1 MSLFNKIQGIWQ
13 DNNIE
18 FEKKLN
24 IWLDTLNYGA
34 EFLRITKKEFHR
46 WAPLRTYVSVTK
58 TKSRKKGLFSLRFF
72 GQEVANLSVYN
83 KDVFL
88 ELAGHEH
95 KNKKWFNVSLADG
108 CYSWKGKEAKKFRA
122 DFKVLACFKK
132 GMPEVK
138 SVEHRVESKFII
150 EMCKGSGKFGIK
162 NLRIQPVMIAG
173 KFPLQIPVP
182 ISANTGEPKAGNG
195 YIDILARHRLKDNK
209 TNLSVWELKKP
220 GAYQH
225 AASQAYIYAVTL
237 LQIIRNSRRGSEWFR
252 LFGFNSKIP
261 KSLEVEAVVAI
272 DRNQKDRFER
282 ERSMLEKTAP
292 FRIAND
298 KIRLLAAYYKEK
310 SNAIIL
316 EQDPF
321 IV

>member
-1 MSLFNKIQGIWQ
+1 MNLFDKIKSIWQ
-13 DNNIE
+13 NESIG
-18 FEKKLN
+18 FENRLN
-24 IWLDTLNYGA
+24 VWLDTLNYGA
-34 EFLRITKKEFHR
+34 EFLRLAKKEFHR
-46 WAPLRTYVSVTK
+46 WAPFRAYVSVTK
-58 TKSRKKGLFSLRFF
+58 TKSRVKGLFSLRFF
-72 GQEVANLSVYN
+72 GQEVANLTVYN
-83 KDVFL
+83 KEVFL
-88 ELAGHEH
+88 ELDRHEH
-95 KNKKWFNVSLADG
+95 KNKRWFNVSLADG
-108 CYSWKGKEAKKFRA
+108 RYPWKGKEAKKFRA
-122 DFKVLACFKK
+122 DFKALAVFKK

-138 SVEHRVESKFII
+138 SIEHRVESKFII
-150 EMCKGSGKFGIK
+150 EMCKGSGKFGIE

-195 YIDILARHRLKDNK
+195 YIDILARHRLRDNK

-225 AASQAYIYAVTL
+225 AVSQAYIYAVTL
-237 LQIIRNSRRGSEWFR
+237 LQIIRCSRKGSEWFR
-252 LFGFNSKIP
+252 LLGFSSQVP

-272 DRNQKDRFER
+272 DRNQKDSFER
-282 ERSMLEKTAP
+282 EKAILEKTTP

-298 KIRLLAAYYKEK
+298 KIRLFAAYYKEE
-310 SNAIIL
+310 SEAIIL